1 MAPLVVYL
9 MSTLCARGGFDN
21 LRTRVAPAAAA
32 YGARLE
38 HPIVA
43 VVDECG
49 DLGLLA
55 CERCAPSPLA
65 PLVSSECTNCDGVDV
80 IVASCPGGKFG
91 PGPGCKTDAAV
102 AHFARRFPAT
112 NPAWLA
118 FSDDDMHYFVPWFAA
133 LLRFVEGAGH
143 SAAVPLALGGRDR
156 KFKTERIQASFH
168 RFKDRAPCLLTGAP
182 RIVLPLVLSSAAAE
196 KLAPLCLNRVTE
208 KQCGA
213 FHTTHDT
220 CLGVVLWRLGMPY
233 LPVFEEC
240 RLVTNVH
247 RRIGD
252 TIGDK
257 WPLVAIDLVHR
268 GKMAREWQTFSEN
281 QKLFTYHENAIRH
294 RGSLKRLRACV
305 NATAASPLGDV
316 RGITRPI
323 ASDAAPMTLR
333 DCGVCRD
340 LPLRD
345 LQRLQRE
352 QAAEARDRVCQCAP
366 MRVGA
371 RAAAEET

>member
-65 PLVSSECTNCDGVDV
+65 PLVSSECTKCDGVDV

-196 KLAPLCLNRVTE
+196 KLAPFCLNRVTE

-352 QAAEARDRVCQCAP
+352 QAAEARDRVC
-366 MRVGA
+366 A
-371 RAAAEET
+371 RSKRRPVISDPL

>member
-65 PLVSSECTNCDGVDV
+65 PLVASEGTTCDGVDV

-213 FHTTHDT
+213 FRTTHDT
-220 CLGVVLWRLGMPY
+220 CFGVVIWRLGMPY

-240 RLVTNVH
+240 RLVTNCVEIKFRGASRTRLNH
-247 RRIGD
+247 N
-252 TIGDK
+252 
-257 WPLVAIDLVHR
+257 LHAIDATPARWRGDAGSSPLDGARTTASSPRNDLVKNCRVHPAHWLISTQSR
-268 GKMAREWQTFSEN
+268 AS
-281 QKLFTYHENAIRH
+281 
-294 RGSLKRLRACV
+294 GSLLVFAP
-305 NATAASPLGDV
+305 AS
-316 RGITRPI
+316 
-323 ASDAAPMTLR
+323 
-333 DCGVCRD
+333 
-340 LPLRD
+340 
-345 LQRLQRE
+345 
-352 QAAEARDRVCQCAP
+352 
-366 MRVGA
+366 
-371 RAAAEET
+371 

>member
-9 MSTLCARGGFDN
+9 MSTRCARGGFDN
-21 LRTRVAPAAAA
+21 LRTRVAPAVAA
-32 YGARLE
+32 YGARLDL
-38 HPIVA
+38 PVVA

-49 DLGLLA
+49 GSQGLPA
-55 CERCAPSPLA
+55 CARCVPSPLA
-65 PLVSSECTNCDGVDV
+65 PLVSWECANCDGVDV

-196 KLAPLCLNRVTE
+196 KLAPFCLNRVTE
-208 KQCGA
+208 KQRGPVSWMLA
-213 FHTTHDT
+213 WPNGH
-220 CLGVVLWRLGMPY
+220 GVALL
-233 LPVFEEC
+233 
-240 RLVTNVH
+240 
-247 RRIGD
+247 RR
-252 TIGDK
+252 
-257 WPLVAIDLVHR
+257 
-268 GKMAREWQTFSEN
+268 
-281 QKLFTYHENAIRH
+281 
-294 RGSLKRLRACV
+294 RLR
-305 NATAASPLGDV
+305 V
-316 RGITRPI
+316 RVP
-323 ASDAAPMTLR
+323 P
-333 DCGVCRD
+333 
-340 LPLRD
+340 
-345 LQRLQRE
+345 
-352 QAAEARDRVCQCAP
+352 
-366 MRVGA
+366 
-371 RAAAEET
+371 